1 MLVPRTSAIGSG
13 LWVGTPTMGDALGST
28 GRSERFRTKTPTPL
42 EFVNKWPTPTSTLG
56 TKGGRVTPAKAREGG
71 TLIEALSA
79 RTMWRTPSAMLVE
92 PKSTVVKLTGR
103 KPTDPQVG
111 LADQVGGKL
120 NPTWVEW
127 LMGWKLG
134 WTDLK
139 PLATDKFRCVPQP
152 LGGCSLVAN
161 CNTHNVANEGL

>member
-1 MLVPRTSAIGSG
+1 MA
-13 LWVGTPTMGDALGST
+13 
-28 GRSERFRTKTPTPL
+28 RFDL
-42 EFVNKWPTPTSTLG
+42 WPTPTSTLG
-56 TKGGRVTPAKAREGG
+56 TKGGLVTPNKAREGG

-79 RTMWRTPSAMLVE
+79 RTTWPTPKNSDHRIGIPERYKGSQSLNGRRSNLNDAAARMWRTPSAAVTE
-92 PKSTVVKLTGR
+92 PKSTVVKLAGR

-127 LMGWKLG
+127 LMGWPIG

-139 PLATDKFRCVPQP
+139 LSGTDKCRDVRQKR
-152 LGGCSLVAN
+152 GACS
-161 CNTHNVANEGL
+161 